1 MSNQTLGQD
10 TAELAGPKDAPA
22 FHQPFSW
29 VHVPA
34 PGLDA
39 HFAALT
45 LNVCRGVETCL
56 QLMHSTDLA
65 MHAREWEEDETPVLS
80 RVDKEKLMLLAT
92 AAMQM
97 LGDRAERRVND
108 ANEKARQVAQAAG
121 RA

>member
-1 MSNQTLGQD
+1 MSNQPFDEDEPALP
-10 TAELAGPKDAPA
+10 GPKDVPA
-22 FHQPFSW
+22 LHQPFSW

-80 RVDKEKLMLLAT
+80 RIDKEKLMLLAT

-97 LGDRAERRVND
+97 LGDRAERRVHD
-108 ANEKARQVAQAAG
+108 ANEKAHQAVQAG
-121 RA
+121 GQA